1 MRSLTFSI
9 ASAVVLL
16 TAADPSAAQVVNRR
30 EGFWWGVGV
39 SYGWVHVACDIC
51 KDDRGGAV
59 SLSVALGGTVS
70 RSVVLG
76 GELNGWTTSEES
88 VDEYLGSLS
97 AVAYWYPGRDGALYL
112 KGGIGYV
119 AYRIDDN
126 ENALTSSGLGPQIG
140 VGYEFYI
147 SRRTSIQPY
156 LSAIATLPTA
166 NLDFNGNRQADGV
179 SLSLVQFG
187 LSVTWH

>member
-1 MRSLTFSI
+1 VRSLTFSV
-9 ASAVVLL
+9 ACAAVFLATVE
-16 TAADPSAAQVVNRR
+16 PSPAQGVDRR
-30 EGFWWGVGV
+30 EGFWWGLGV

-51 KDDRGGAV
+51 NDDRGGAL
-59 SLSVALGGTVS
+59 SLSGALGGTVS
-70 RSVVLG
+70 ESVVLG
-76 GELNGWTTSEES
+76 GELNGWTTSEEN

-97 AVAYWYPGRDGALYL
+97 AVVYWYPSRNGALYL

-119 AYRIDDN
+119 AYRIDDD

-147 SRRTSIQPY
+147 TRRTSIQPY
-156 LSAIATLPTA
+156 LNAIATLPTA
-166 NLDFNGNRQADGV
+166 NLDFDGDRQADGV

-187 LSVTWH
+187 LSLTWH